1 MLVNSCAKRQDI
13 EITWHVDNAVM
24 VLTPARLY
32 DKGLDKEKKKQKKLW
47 KMKKKSWRMLIKL
60 GRWLLG
66 FSLWISLKSC
76 FGIINRNASALSLD
90 DRFWSSLDS

>member
-32 DKGLDKEKKKQKKLW
+32 DKGLDKEKKKTKKI
-47 KMKKKSWRMLIKL
+47 MENEKKVLEDV
-60 GRWLLG
+60 
-66 FSLWISLKSC
+66 
-76 FGIINRNASALSLD
+76 N
-90 DRFWSSLDS
+90 